1 MHSSSEMPTVASDE
15 LGSLR
20 ETALLTASSTGL
32 TCNLCGSCMT
42 LQSEGILGDKQEEAH
57 CALDKLALI

>member
-1 MHSSSEMPTVASDE
+1 MHSSSEIPTVALDE

-32 TCNLCGSCMT
+32 TCNLRGSCMT
-42 LQSEGILGDKQEEAH
+42 VQSEGILGDKQEEAH